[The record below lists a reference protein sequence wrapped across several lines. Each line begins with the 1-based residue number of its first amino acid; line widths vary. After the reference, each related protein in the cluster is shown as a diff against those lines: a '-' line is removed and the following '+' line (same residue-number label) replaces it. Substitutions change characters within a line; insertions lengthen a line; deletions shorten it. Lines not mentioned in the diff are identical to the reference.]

1 MTRVDPSS
9 TDPESFQGD
18 GPVTTRGLITSLL
31 RGRARPLTFVGGV
44 VILDALAGLVPPFVV
59 RSVVNHNLVPR
70 STAGLWLAAVIYVAA
85 VTLQAALTF
94 GYTYGAAV
102 VSQSAIA
109 DLRTRVFAHVVA
121 LSTPSLDDLP
131 VGDIISR
138 VTSDVETIDQLFTDG
153 VVTLLGQLVPLL
165 AVVGAMLTLSPGLTL
180 VAAVSVPP
188 VFAGARFL
196 QRRVRDAERATRRAI
211 ARLNVD
217 MAETLGGRETVLA
230 FARADAF
237 SQRFRRS
244 LDNTLRVQSRSLYYD
259 AFFRPV
265 TGLLSSLVIALVIW
279 VGGASF
285 LSVTVNLG
293 TLTAF
298 ILLFQSFFA
307 PLLALGDQWQDVQAA
322 VAGVERVVEVLR
334 IPLEVHPSPVPGD
347 GVGVEMDRV
356 SFAYHDNDPVL
367 RSVSLRVRPGEVV
380 AIIGRSGSG
389 KSTLVSLLA
398 GLLSPDAGEV
408 RVAGVDPRSLDDAT
422 RRDVLGVMNQSSA
435 MFAGTLRDNISV
447 FDAAVTDDA
456 IVRALDLVGLRSV
469 VDSAPRG
476 LDSVVAGHGGGE
488 LFDLSS
494 GQRQQ
499 LALARTL
506 VTMPR
511 VLVFDEATSSLDAS
525 SDAAFRRALRVAS
538 LDRRSAVVMV
548 AHRLSTARDAD
559 RVVVLEHGAIVEEG
573 SPEDLAARPSRFAAW
588 LELEAAGWEW
598 DDVSR

>member
-1 MTRVDPSS
+1 M
-9 TDPESFQGD
+9 
-18 GPVTTRGLITSLL
+18 
-31 RGRARPLTFVGGV
+31 FVGAV
-44 VILDALAGLVPPFVV
+44 VIVDALVGLVPPFVV

-70 STAGLWLAAVIYVAA
+70 STSGLGLAAVLYVAA
-85 VTLQAALTF
+85 VTLQAGLTF

-109 DLRTRVFAHVVA
+109 ELRTRVFAHVVA
-121 LSTPSLDDLP
+121 LSAPSLDELP
-131 VGDIISR
+131 VGDVISR

-165 AVVGAMLTLSPGLTL
+165 AIVGAMLTLSPALTV

-230 FARADAF
+230 FARADVF
-237 SQRFRRS
+237 SRRFRRS
-244 LDNTLRVQSRSLYYD
+244 LDDTLRVQSRSLYYD

-279 VGGASF
+279 VGAGASF
-285 LSVTVNLG
+285 FQVAVNLG

-322 VAGVERVVEVLR
+322 LAGVERVVEVLR
-334 IPLEVHPSPVPGD
+334 IPLEVHPFPVTSD
-347 GVGVEMDRV
+347 GVGVEMDQV
-356 SFAYHDNDPVL
+356 SFAYHDHDPVL

-398 GLLSPDAGEV
+398 GLLSPEAGQV
-408 RVAGVDPRSLDDAT
+408 RVAGMDPRSLDDST
-422 RRDVLGVMNQSSA
+422 RRDLLGVMSQSSTV
-435 MFAGTLRDNISV
+435 FAGTLRDNVSV
-447 FDAAVTDDA
+447 FDSSVTDDA
-456 IVRALDLVGLRSV
+456 IERALDVVGLRPV

-488 LFDLSS
+488 LFDLST

-506 VTMPR
+506 VTTPR
-511 VLVFDEATSSLDAS
+511 VLLLDEATASLDAS

-538 LDRRSAVVMV
+538 ADRECAVLMV

-559 RVVVLEHGAIVEEG
+559 RVVVLEHGAVVEEG
-573 SPEDLAARPSRFAAW
+573 SPAELAARPSRFAAW
-588 LELEAAGWEW
+588 LELEGAGWEW
-598 DDVSR
+598 DDVSG

>member
-1 MTRVDPSS
+1 MHSATADSGTHGGV
-9 TDPESFQGD
+9 
-18 GPVTTRGLITSLL
+18 GPVTSRGLITSLL
-31 RGRARPLTFVGGV
+31 RGRARPLVVVGAV
-44 VILDALAGLVPPFVV
+44 VIVDALVGLVPPFVV

-70 STAGLWLAAVIYVAA
+70 STSGLWLAAVLYVAA
-85 VTLQAALTF
+85 VTFQAGLTF
-94 GYTYGAAV
+94 GYSYGAAV

-121 LSTPSLDDLP
+121 LSAPSLDEIP
-131 VGDIISR
+131 VGDVISR

-165 AVVGAMLTLSPGLTL
+165 AIVGAMLTLSPALTM

-188 VFAGARFL
+188 VFVGARFL

-230 FARADAF
+230 FARADVF
-237 SQRFRRS
+237 SRRFRRS
-244 LDNTLRVQSRSLYYD
+244 LDDTLRVQSRSLYYD

-279 VGGASF
+279 AGAGASF
-285 LSVTVNLG
+285 LHVTVNLG

-322 VAGVERVVEVLR
+322 LAGVERVVEVLR
-334 IPLEVHPSPVPGD
+334 IPLEVHEPPVPSD
-347 GVGVEMDRV
+347 GRGVEMDQV
-356 SFAYHDNDPVL
+356 SFAYHDHDPVL
-367 RSVSLRVRPGEVV
+367 RSVSLWVRPGEVV
-380 AIIGRSGSG
+380 AVIGRSGSG

-398 GLLSPDAGEV
+398 GLLIPDAGEV
-408 RVAGVDPRSLDDAT
+408 RVAGVDPRSLDDAS
-422 RRDVLGVMNQSSA
+422 RRATLGVMSQSSS
-435 MFAGTLRDNISV
+435 MFAGSLRDNISV
-447 FDAAVTDDA
+447 FDASVTDEA
-456 IVRALDLVGLRSV
+456 IHRALDVVGLRPV

-476 LDSVVAGHGGGE
+476 LDSDVAGYGGGE
-488 LFDLSS
+488 HFDLST

-506 VTMPR
+506 VTRPR
-511 VLVFDEATSSLDAS
+511 VLLLDEATASLDAS

-538 LDRRSAVVMV
+538 VDQQCAVLMV

-559 RVVVLEHGAIVEEG
+559 RVVVLEHGTVVEEG
-573 SPEDLAARPSRFAAW
+573 SPADLAARPSRFAAW
-588 LELEAAGWEW
+588 LELETAGWEW